1 MAKIKESVKD
11 CCETSCCGKNCC
23 KNGAGAFVG
32 ISAVLGGIL
41 RIISILL
48 LIFAKDSL
56 EYLLGIAWGFVI
68 LGVFMGLFSLLAMKY
83 KKE

>member
-1 MAKIKESVKD
+1 MAKNKENVKD
-11 CCETSCCGKNCC
+11 CCSTDCCDTNCC
-23 KNGAGAFVG
+23 KNHGAFVG

-41 RIISILL
+41 TIITVLF
-48 LIFAKDSL
+48 LIFANNNL

-68 LGVFMGLFSLLAMKY
+68 LGVFMGLFALLAIKN

>member
-1 MAKIKESVKD
+1 MAKNKENVKD
-11 CCETSCCGKNCC
+11 CCSTDCCDTNCC
-23 KNGAGAFVG
+23 KNHGVFVG

-41 RIISILL
+41 MIITVLF
-48 LIFAKDSL
+48 LIFAKDNL

-68 LGVFMGLFSLLAMKY
+68 LGVFMGLFALLALKH